1 MNEIFPDSERY
12 HTLPFQ
18 QVTLRRLDDCG
29 QILDLGGGGEGVIG
43 RLMGERV
50 VAIDIVA
57 DELEEAPPG
66 PLKIQMDATS
76 MLFLDDSF
84 QTVTC
89 FYTLLYMPVSDH
101 TIALHESFRVLQPG
115 GRMLIWD
122 SEVLP
127 CPGGEQ
133 DVLIVPVKVTLP
145 GDELTATYA
154 IRWPGHEQTQA
165 SILKLAERVGFRLI
179 RREAQGGAFYL
190 ELEKAG

>member
-1 MNEIFPDSERY
+1 MNEVFPDSERY

-50 VAIDIVA
+50 VAIDNVA
-57 DELEEAPPG
+57 DELEDTPPG

-76 MLFLDDSF
+76 MLFLDESF

-89 FYTLLYMPVSDH
+89 FYTLLYMPVTDH
-101 TIALHESFRVLQPG
+101 PIALHESFRVLQPG

-127 CPGGEQ
+127 YPGGEQ
-133 DVLIVPVKVTLP
+133 DVLIVPVKVALP

-154 IRWPGHEQTQA
+154 IRWPGHDQSQD
-165 SILKLAERVGFRLI
+165 SILEMAQQTGFRLL
-179 RREAQGGAFYL
+179 RRTAHDGAFYL
-190 ELEKAG
+190 ELEKVG